1 MSINHVLTKNNNKT
15 NWMTANNLENVVY
28 KISGNGKE
36 YVFSNPNSF
45 SKFLNKNKNSLD
57 AYLNGLNR
65 NANITVRIGNYGAQS
80 VRGPFGPIK
89 PRQVQKVRLVG
100 ERTAASPV
108 NLQNLMAKMRF
119 TKQAPN
125 IASQNTSANENRNRR
140 TMMNAVINKLKL
152 GLRNKDINL
161 YSNSGKL
168 RTYLRERG
176 VSPSFAINNENL
188 LNLRNVV
195 NKDPNVNAAWWETN
209 GQANRSLRNAQR
221 FRLLR
226 TRRMSQAR
234 GAVIS
239 RRAQSAVASGLAPQ
253 SLFGNNSNANRANW
267 ITRSNAALAT
277 PNTSSSNLTRLLNNW
292 NRRYRFG
299 ASNSDRQLANRLHA
313 ARMASWRIRVED
325 VLQRALFGGNIQNN
339 AARSLAAEISNTN
352 FPLTNNDLNMAA
364 ALALIR

>member
-45 SKFLNKNKNSLD
+45 SKFLNKNKNSLN

-65 NANITVRIGNYGAQS
+65 NANITVRIGNYGAQPI
-80 VRGPFGPIK
+80 RGPFGPIK

-100 ERTAASPV
+100 ERTASSPV
-108 NLQNLMAKMRF
+108 NLQKLMANMRF
-119 TKQAPN
+119 NKQAPN
-125 IASQNTSANENRNRR
+125 IASQNTSANETRNRR
-140 TMMNAVINKLKL
+140 TMLNAVINKIKL

-161 YSNSGKL
+161 YSNAGKL
-168 RTYLRERG
+168 RAYLRERG
-176 VSPSFAINNENL
+176 VAPSFAINNENL

-195 NKDPNVNAAWWETN
+195 NKDPSVNAAWWET
-209 GQANRSLRNAQR
+209 GWAASRASRNAQR
-221 FRLLR
+221 RRRER
-226 TRRMSQAR
+226 TQRMNQAR

-239 RRAQSAVASGLAPQ
+239 RRAQSAVASGLVPQ
-253 SLFGNNSNANRANW
+253 SLFGNNRNANRANW

-277 PNTSSSNLTRLLNNW
+277 PNASSANLTRLLNNW
-292 NRRYRFG
+292 NSRYRFG
-299 ASNSDRQLANRLHA
+299 ASNADRQLANRLHE
-313 ARMASWRIRVED
+313 ARMASWRIRAED
-325 VLQRALFGGNIQNN
+325 VMQRAFEGNIQNN
-339 AARSLAAEISNTN
+339 AARSIAAEIANTS
-352 FPLTNNDLNMAA
+352 FPVTTNDLNIAA